1 MHNKRKNTFSSIL
14 KTNKEAIAHLYYK
27 YIFLIIIFGT
37 ILTGIVFYKLGAHI
51 VLFGDT
57 DSALGEYV
65 KTVATVLGGALVIL
79 GLWINNRRVTEQI
92 RQNNIAEKGQINTR
106 FKDAATLLG
115 SENVSSILSGV
126 YALHQIAMET
136 SVGNESQRGYVNI
149 VHDILCAYIR
159 ENTDTVRNEEKGKD
173 WRINKK
179 PAIVV
184 QTIMKVLFKNN
195 GFIYSDLVTDLSNCV
210 FEHIYLDDAYIANV
224 DFSRTKFI
232 KSDIKHASFVSCYL
246 EETFID
252 ETDFAE
258 SSFEKVVFDFAY
270 IRNSSFMATK
280 ISNSDFWDAVLA
292 KVNFKGAQFK
302 RVDFKNVIIE
312 EGTDFADT
320 IFANHSFEEIRT
332 KSVEITRVESKP
344 EHR

>member
-1 MHNKRKNTFSSIL
+1 MVNTRKKKNTFSLLL
-14 KTNKEAIAHLYYK
+14 KTNKEAITQLYYK
-27 YIFLIIIFGT
+27 YIFIVIIFGT
-37 ILTGIVFYKLGAHI
+37 ILVGIIFYKLDAHI
-51 VLFGDT
+51 VLFGNT
-57 DSALGEYV
+57 NSALGEYV

-159 ENTDTVRNEEKGKD
+159 ENTDTIRNEENGKA

-210 FEHIYLDDAYIANV
+210 FEHLYLDDAYIANV

-232 KSDIKHASFVSCYL
+232 KSDIKHAVFVSCYL
-246 EETFID
+246 EGTFID
-252 ETDFAE
+252 ETDFSE
-258 SSFEKVVFDFAY
+258 SSFEKVVFDFAH
-270 IRNSSFMATK
+270 IRNSSFSKTK
-280 ISNSDFWDAVLA
+280 ICKSDFWDAILTTVD
-292 KVNFKGAQFK
+292 FKEALFEK
-302 RVDFKNVIIE
+302 VDFKNAVFE
-312 EGTDFADT
+312 NNTSFGNTVLADY
-320 IFANHSFEEIRT
+320 SFEEIKT
-332 KSVEITRVESKP
+332 KSVEITRTGK
-344 EHR
+344 